1 MMPMEVVLL
10 ATIAA
15 YLLSTAC
22 YLAFLFFQRSA
33 LQRTARWVLGAGFA
47 GHTLV
52 MVEAGLRAGH
62 IPVNDLHGTL
72 IVAGWALVGAFLALL
87 MRYRLNILG
96 VFAAPLALVIMA
108 AAAHLPSTLAVDKS
122 LFNNFWL
129 VSHIVAIFLGEAALA
144 LACGIGILYLIQ
156 EHGIKA
162 KSRGF
167 FYRRLPSLDLLDA
180 AGYGCIASGFVLLTV
195 GLVTGFAYAH
205 AVWGRFWRADPKEI
219 WSVITW
225 LLYAALLH
233 QRLTVG
239 WRGRKSAVMAIV
251 GFAALLFTFLGVNF
265 LLKGHHGV
273 FTGM

>member
-1 MMPMEVVLL
+1 MNVALL
-10 ATIAA
+10 ATIAL
-15 YLLSTAC
+15 YLASTAG
-22 YLAFLFFQRSA
+22 YLAFLFLQRRA
-33 LQRTARWVLGAGFA
+33 LQRAARGALAAGFV

-52 MVEAGLRAGH
+52 MIGAGLRAGH
-62 IPVNDLHGTL
+62 LPVNDLHGTL
-72 IVAGWALVGAFLALL
+72 IVAGWAVVGAFWVLHL
-87 MRYRLNILG
+87 RYRLDVLG
-96 VFAAPLALVIMA
+96 VFAAPLALLIMIA
-108 AAAHLPSTLAVDKS
+108 AVHLPSAPAADKA

-129 VSHIVAIFLGEAALA
+129 VSHIATIFLGEAALA
-144 LACGIGILYLIQ
+144 LAGGIGILFLLQ
-156 EHGIKA
+156 EHGIKT

-167 FYRRLPSLDLLDA
+167 FYRRLPSLELLDA
-180 AGYGCIASGFVLLTV
+180 AGYGGIATGFVLLTV
-195 GLVTGFAYAH
+195 GLVTGFAYAY

-219 WSVITW
+219 WSLITW

-273 FTGM
+273 FTAM

>member
-1 MMPMEVVLL
+1 MHVVLL
-10 ATIAA
+10 TTIAL
-15 YLLSTAC
+15 YLASTAG
-22 YLAFLFFQRSA
+22 YIAFLIFQRGL
-33 LQRTARWVLGAGFA
+33 LQRIARGLLALGFVA
-47 GHTLV
+47 HTLV
-52 MVEAGLRAGH
+52 MIGAGLDAGH
-62 IPVNDLHGTL
+62 LPVNDLHGTL
-72 IVAGWALVGAFLALL
+72 IVAGWAVVGAFWALHL
-87 MRYRLNILG
+87 RYRLDVVG
-96 VFAAPLALVIMA
+96 VFAAPLALVIMI
-108 AAAHLPSTLAVDKS
+108 AAAHLPSAPAANKA

-129 VSHIVAIFLGEAALA
+129 VSHIVAVFLGEAALA
-144 LACGIGILYLIQ
+144 LACGLGVLYLLQ

-162 KSRGF
+162 KSHGF
-167 FYRRLPSLDLLDA
+167 FYRRLPSLGLMDA
-180 AGYGCIASGFVLLTV
+180 AGYGCIATGFVLLTV

-251 GFAALLFTFLGVNF
+251 GFAALLFTFLGVNL

-273 FTGM
+273 FTGL